1 MKQKWLDLYIDGRR
15 LNKIIKFLQT
25 KMKQCEADDSD
36 SIIRF
41 ANSIAY
47 LTTKKIEI
55 IDRVLGVKHLLKIKD
70 KTENPNEKYVN
81 GE

>member
-1 MKQKWLDLYIDGRR
+1 MKQNWLDLYIDGRR
-15 LNKIIKFLQT
+15 LNKIIRFLET
-25 KMKQCEADDSD
+25 KMKKSDDED

-55 IDRVLGVKHLLKIKD
+55 VDRVLAVKHLLKIKNN
-70 KTENPNEKYVN
+70 TENPSEKYFI
-81 GE
+81 EE